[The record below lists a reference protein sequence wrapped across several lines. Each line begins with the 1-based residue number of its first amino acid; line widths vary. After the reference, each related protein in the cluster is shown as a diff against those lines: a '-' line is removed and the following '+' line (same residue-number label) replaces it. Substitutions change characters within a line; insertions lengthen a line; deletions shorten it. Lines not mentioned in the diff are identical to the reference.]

1 MFMRK
6 EFNVASGFTS
16 HSTKE
21 KMKNKIILGAVLTV
35 SLLVGCASEKQQ
47 MEWQAQAKVNKAT
60 AQAAALAKVPGG
72 TVEDAEMSKW
82 KGKLYWSFDIKPT
95 TGGKAIEVAV
105 DPNSGEVV
113 WMSNEKE
120 GDEDKAPATKV
131 SKETAMATALAK
143 VPGGTIKDG
152 ELEKEKG
159 KWIWSFDIS
168 IPGSADIKE
177 VAVDAMTGAVLDVAT
192 ETPADQAKEAAEDA
206 AAAKK
211 KKAGK
216 ENKD

>member
-1 MFMRK
+1 MWRLDLPVIQPK
-6 EFNVASGFTS
+6 
-16 HSTKE
+16 KI
-21 KMKNKIILGAVLTV
+21 MKNKIILAAVLTAT
-35 SLLVGCASEKQQ
+35 LLVGCASEKQQ

-82 KGKLYWSFDIKPT
+82 KGKLYWSFDIKPA
-95 TGGKAIEVAV
+95 TGGEAIEVAV

-113 WMSNEKE
+113 WMSNEK
-120 GDEDKAPATKV
+120 DEEEKPAAKI

-206 AAAKK
+206 AAAAKK

-216 ENKD
+216 EDKD